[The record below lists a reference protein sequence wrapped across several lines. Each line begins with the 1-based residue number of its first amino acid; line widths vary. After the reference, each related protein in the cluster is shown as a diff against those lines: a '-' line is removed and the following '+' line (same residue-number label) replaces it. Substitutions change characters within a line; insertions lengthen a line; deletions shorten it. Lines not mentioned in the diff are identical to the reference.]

1 MDSEASQ
8 HLLGDVI
15 HPACL
20 MVFSRSDTPVV
31 TEIPPLAWDA
41 CQSELDA
48 PRVAPCQATGQ
59 LSLLGWAIRKRQL
72 MSATCI
78 RKTRFLFGF
87 SLQVR
92 TDGEHHPQV
101 PSETNKNKKAKL
113 EYLLLR
119 NTFNSIVDIL
129 HSVIHGS
136 MSPVATHGDNMAA
149 KI

>member
-1 MDSEASQ
+1 MNSSWVLLLDSEASQ

-101 PSETNKNKKAKL
+101 PSETNKNKKASRGRHRGASVSACPHSPGSSSAAAS
-113 EYLLLR
+113 LR
-119 NTFNSIVDIL
+119 
-129 HSVIHGS
+129 H
-136 MSPVATHGDNMAA
+136 A
-149 KI
+149 